1 MHVCLASSVVCEVLF
16 PTMKYFYVICLKII
30 TSFSTEMLK
39 LVIEVAEVTFAGVL
53 RVGDGTIL
61 FNLRE
66 YFVLELDVWESSFP
80 T

>member
-1 MHVCLASSVVCEVLF
+1 
-16 PTMKYFYVICLKII
+16 MKYFYVICLKII

-66 YFVLELDVWESSFP
+66 YFVLELDVWESYFP

>member
-1 MHVCLASSVVCEVLF
+1 
-16 PTMKYFYVICLKII
+16 MKYFYVICLKII

-39 LVIEVAEVTFAGVL
+39 LVIEMAEVTFAGVL

-66 YFVLELDVWESSFP
+66 YFVLELDVWESYFP

>member
-1 MHVCLASSVVCEVLF
+1 
-16 PTMKYFYVICLKII
+16 MKYFYVICLKII
-30 TSFSTEMLK
+30 TRFSTEMLK
-39 LVIEVAEVTFAGVL
+39 LVIEMAEVTFAGVL

-66 YFVLELDVWESSFP
+66 YFVLELDVWESYFP

>member
-1 MHVCLASSVVCEVLF
+1 
-16 PTMKYFYVICLKII
+16 MKYFYVICLKII
-30 TSFSTEMLK
+30 TGFSTEMLK
-39 LVIEVAEVTFAGVL
+39 LVIEMAEVTFAGVL

-66 YFVLELDVWESSFP
+66 YFVLELDVWESYFP

>member
-1 MHVCLASSVVCEVLF
+1 
-16 PTMKYFYVICLKII
+16 
-30 TSFSTEMLK
+30 MLK
-39 LVIEVAEVTFAGVL
+39 LVIEMAEVTFAGVL

-66 YFVLELDVWESSFP
+66 YFVLELDVWESYFP